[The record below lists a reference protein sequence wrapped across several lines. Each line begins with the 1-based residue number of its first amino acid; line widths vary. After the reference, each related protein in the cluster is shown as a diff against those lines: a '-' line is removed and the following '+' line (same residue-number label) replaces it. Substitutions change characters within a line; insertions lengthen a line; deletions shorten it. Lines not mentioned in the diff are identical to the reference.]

1 MGFKLS
7 RPGSTTERADNEPAE
22 TDPAKADPAGTDPA
36 ETDPA
41 ETGPAGSTPA
51 DSEPVAEVEPV
62 AEAEPP
68 DVTVPDVTGGP
79 ATAGV
84 PAPRAADAAF
94 TGPPGDDA
102 PLDGPLLPDAA
113 QLRGN
118 WQQVQASFVDD
129 PRGSVAE
136 AAALVDHAAQA
147 LAGALR
153 QRQRRLR
160 ESWDTAD
167 GATDGASLG
176 TEELRVA
183 MQRYRTLFN
192 YVCRP

>member
-1 MGFKLS
+1 MSFKLS
-7 RPGSTTERADNEPAE
+7 RPGSTGRADNEPAE
-22 TDPAKADPAGTDPA
+22 ADPAA
-36 ETDPA
+36 ETKSA
-41 ETGPAGSTPA
+41 
-51 DSEPVAEVEPV
+51 AEVP
-62 AEAEPP
+62 APRGADTP
-68 DVTVPDVTGGP
+68 DTSDTADDALSTSPAQDTDASP
-79 ATAGV
+79 ATAGGRQPSFQPRGAAEPV
-84 PAPRAADAAF
+84 SIPAFA
-94 TGPPGDDA
+94 GPPDDT

-118 WQQVQASFVDD
+118 WQRILASFVDD
-129 PRGSVAE
+129 PRDSVAE

-147 LAGALR
+147 LAGALQ

-167 GATDGASLG
+167 GATGAASLG

-192 YVCRP
+192 HICRP

>member
-1 MGFKLS
+1 MSFKLS
-7 RPGSTTERADNEPAE
+7 RPGSTTERTDNDPAE
-22 TDPAKADPAGTDPA
+22 TDLAKADPA
-36 ETDPA
+36 ETDSA
-41 ETGPAGSTPA
+41 ASTPA
-51 DSEPVAEVEPV
+51 DSEPV

-68 DVTVPDVTGGP
+68 DVTVPDVTGVS
-79 ATAGV
+79 ATAEV

-94 TGPPGDDA
+94 TRPPDDDT

-147 LAGALR
+147 LAGALQ

-160 ESWDTAD
+160 ESWDSAA

-183 MQRYRTLFN
+183 IQRYRRLFN
-192 YVCRP
+192 YVCQP

>member
-1 MGFKLS
+1 MSFKLS
-7 RPGSTTERADNEPAE
+7 RPSGTGRADNGPAETDLAE
-22 TDPAKADPAGTDPA
+22 TDPAGTSPAETDLAEADPAGTS
-36 ETDPA
+36 
-41 ETGPAGSTPA
+41 PAGTTPA
-51 DSEPVAEVEPV
+51 DSEPVA
-62 AEAEPP
+62 AAGPP
-68 DVTVPDVTGGP
+68 DVTVPDVTGVP
-79 ATAGV
+79 ATPGV

-94 TGPPGDDA
+94 TGPPGDT

-167 GATDGASLG
+167 GAADGASPG

-183 MQRYRTLFN
+183 MQRYRRLFN
-192 YVCRP
+192 YICQP

>member
-7 RPGSTTERADNEPAE
+7 RPGSTGRADNEPAE
-22 TDPAKADPAGTDPA
+22 TDPAA
-36 ETDPA
+36 ET
-41 ETGPAGSTPA
+41 
-51 DSEPVAEVEPV
+51 
-62 AEAEPP
+62 EPP
-68 DVTVPDVTGGP
+68 DVTVPDATDVPAAAEAPTPRDADTSDTADDASPAATGGP
-79 ATAGV
+79 Q
-84 PAPRAADAAF
+84 PSFQPRDAAEPVSIPAF
-94 TGPPGDDA
+94 TGPPDDTS
-102 PLDGPLLPDAA
+102 LEGPLLPDAA
-113 QLRGN
+113 QLQVN
-118 WQQVQASFVDD
+118 WQQVQASFVDN

-147 LAGALR
+147 LAGALQ

-167 GATDGASLG
+167 GAAGAASLG

-192 YVCRP
+192 YICRP

>member
-1 MGFKLS
+1 MSFKLS

-22 TDPAKADPAGTDPA
+22 TDPA

-41 ETGPAGSTPA
+41 GTGPAGSTPA
-51 DSEPVAEVEPV
+51 DSEPA

-68 DVTVPDVTGGP
+68 DVTVPDVTGVP
-79 ATAGV
+79 ATAEV

-94 TGPPGDDA
+94 TGPPDGDT
-102 PLDGPLLPDAA
+102 PLDGPLLPDAT

-118 WQQVQASFVDD
+118 WQQVQVSFVDD

-147 LAGALR
+147 LVGALQ

-167 GATDGASLG
+167 AAAGGASLG

-192 YVCRP
+192 HICRP

>member
-1 MGFKLS
+1 MSFRPS
-7 RPGSTTERADNEPAE
+7 RPGSTGRADDEPAE
-22 TDPAKADPAGTDPA
+22 TDPAA
-36 ETDPA
+36 ETK
-41 ETGPAGSTPA
+41 
-51 DSEPVAEVEPV
+51 PVADT
-62 AEAEPP
+62 PP
-68 DVTVPDVTGGP
+68 TSDTADDALSTSSAQDTAGASP
-79 ATAGV
+79 ATAGG
-84 PAPRAADAAF
+84 PRPSFQPRGAAGPVSIPAF
-94 TGPPGDDA
+94 TGPPDDT
-102 PLDGPLLPDAA
+102 PLEGPLLPDAA

-118 WQQVQASFVDD
+118 WQRIMASFVDD

-147 LAGALR
+147 LAGALQ

-167 GATDGASLG
+167 GATGGAALG

-192 YVCRP
+192 HICQP

>member
-1 MGFKLS
+1 MSFKLS
-7 RPGSTTERADNEPAE
+7 RPGGTGRAGNGPAE
-22 TDPAKADPAGTDPA
+22 TDLAAAAG
-36 ETDPA
+36 
-41 ETGPAGSTPA
+41 
-51 DSEPVAEVEPV
+51 
-62 AEAEPP
+62 PP
-68 DVTVPDVTGGP
+68 DVTVPDVTGVLAAP
-79 ATAGV
+79 EV

-94 TGPPGDDA
+94 TGPPGDT
-102 PLDGPLLPDAA
+102 PLNGPLLPDAA

-167 GATDGASLG
+167 GAADGASPG

-183 MQRYRTLFN
+183 MQRYRRLFN
-192 YVCRP
+192 YICQP